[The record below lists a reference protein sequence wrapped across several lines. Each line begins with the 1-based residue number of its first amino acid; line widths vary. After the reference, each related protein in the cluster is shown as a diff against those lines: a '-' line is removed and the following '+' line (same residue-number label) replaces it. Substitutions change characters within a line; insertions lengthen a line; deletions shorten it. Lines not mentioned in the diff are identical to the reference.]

1 MNGGLSD
8 GVYVLRESF
17 GGNMAMTRRSG
28 SSGLMRA
35 DVLVLIVAGVFLLG
49 LAGPLASMPRN
60 QATRAVCRANLA
72 RIGKTMLVYANEYE
86 GVLPRA
92 GGPTT
97 RWGGPVIWTAVNR
110 HMAYGVSVDGEGGRA
125 TISSCFYLLVK
136 YLEVP
141 PRMFVCPSDRGT
153 TEFKLADEVV
163 YRADFKLADAWD
175 FGASPADNCS
185 YTYHIPFG
193 THGLTTSRDP
203 NLAVAADRNPWIRS
217 PAAEAGDFAIFM
229 PDVAPYGN
237 NVRTARMGNS
247 VSHQKDGQNVLFLD
261 GHASF
266 EHRSSCGLDNDN
278 IYTKS
283 VNMNRGDAKGTMPA
297 YSSTHGPLNDRDSL
311 LVHDPHM
318 FAHTSAAR

>member
-1 MNGGLSD
+1 
-8 GVYVLRESF
+8 
-17 GGNMAMTRRSG
+17 MTRPSG
-28 SSGLMRA
+28 SSGLTRV
-35 DVLVLIVAGVFLLG
+35 DVLALIVVGVFLLV
-49 LAGPLASMPRN
+49 LARPLASMPRN

-72 RIGKTMLVYANEYE
+72 RIGKAMLVYASEHD
-86 GVLPRA
+86 GALPRA
-92 GGPTT
+92 GDPNSV
-97 RWGGPVIWTAVNR
+97 WNGPVMWKAPDRETA
-110 HMAYGVSVDGEGGRA
+110 YSIPPDGKGGKA

-136 YLEVP
+136 YSQVQ
-141 PRMFVCPSDRGT
+141 PRMFVCPADRGT

-163 YRADFKLADAWD
+163 FRADFKLADAWD

-193 THGLTTSRDP
+193 RYGLTTSRDP
-203 NLAVAADRNPWIRS
+203 NLAVAADRNPWIMS
-217 PAAEAGDFAIFM
+217 PAAAAGDFAIFM

-247 VSHQKDGQNVLFLD
+247 VSHQRDGQNVLFLD

-278 IYTKS
+278 IYNKS
-283 VNMNRGDAKGTMPA
+283 VNMNRGDAKGTMPV

-318 FAHTSAAR
+318 FAHSSPAR

>member
-1 MNGGLSD
+1 MSAGLSD
-8 GVYVLRESF
+8 GVYVLREPF
-17 GGNMAMTRRSG
+17 GGIIAMTRRTG
-28 SSGLMRA
+28 SSGLTRA
-35 DVLVLIVAGVFLLG
+35 DVLVLIVVGVLLLV

-72 RIGKTMLVYANEYE
+72 RIGKAMLVYANEYE

-92 GGPTT
+92 GDPNSVWNGPLMWNVSDRETAYSIPHDGK
-97 RWGGPVIWTAVNR
+97 GGK
-110 HMAYGVSVDGEGGRA
+110 A
-125 TISSCFYLLVK
+125 TISSCFYLLIK
-136 YLEVP
+136 YLAVT
-141 PRMFVCPSDRGT
+141 PRVFVCPADRGT

-193 THGLTTSRDP
+193 RYGLTTSRDP
-203 NLAVAADRNPWIRS
+203 NLAMAADRNPWIRS
-217 PAAEAGDFAIFM
+217 PAAAAGDFAVFM
-229 PDVAPYGN
+229 PDVAPYGGI
-237 NVRTARMGNS
+237 VQTARRGNS
-247 VSHQKDGQNVLFLD
+247 VSHQTDGQNVLFLD

-283 VNMNRGDAKGTMPA
+283 VNMNRGDAKGTIPA

-311 LVHDPHM
+311 LVHDPHL
-318 FAHTSAAR
+318 FADTSAAR